1 MNQDYGVFGDGN
13 NKSRKAPHRNDYFE
27 YLRTQNLL
35 VKECKSANNYTMALM
50 SDGHLYGWGSNENGQ
65 MGIKTEIG
73 VEIYETA

>member
-1 MNQDYGVFGDGN
+1 
-13 NKSRKAPHRNDYFE
+13 
-27 YLRTQNLL
+27 
-35 VKECKSANNYTMALM
+35 M